1 MELVNANLNN
11 ILMPNNKFVY
21 SVNLIIAIDVLNIRV
36 QIVWET
42 ENYKMGSVYVQMDI
56 MTYNKILAYV
66 ILIFPKNDS
75 FYIKNYEHY
84 FNYRMP

>member
-36 QIVWET
+36 
-42 ENYKMGSVYVQMDI
+42 
-56 MTYNKILAYV
+56 
-66 ILIFPKNDS
+66 
-75 FYIKNYEHY
+75 
-84 FNYRMP
+84 

>member
-1 MELVNANLNN
+1 
-11 ILMPNNKFVY
+11 
-21 SVNLIIAIDVLNIRV
+21 
-36 QIVWET
+36 
-42 ENYKMGSVYVQMDI
+42 MGSVYVQMDI